1 MIELS
6 TYVSVLEEG
15 CIMDMDF
22 LAADQRVS
30 PAQVWAHLSPDLQRP
45 IVQLFAQL
53 ATHVVLAQGTPDEQ
67 ASKER
72 ADDYLSSIEQDPA

>member
-30 PAQVWAHLSPDLQRP
+30 PAQVWAQLSPDLQVHIIRL
-45 IVQLFAQL
+45 VAQL
-53 ATHVVLAQGTPDEQ
+53 AAHLVLTEGERTPLGRKESSDVLSSLAQ
-67 ASKER
+67 K
-72 ADDYLSSIEQDPA
+72 DPA

>member
-6 TYVSVLEEG
+6 TYVSVLKEG
-15 CIMDMDF
+15 CIMDF